1 MTRRAHE
8 IDGQAAAH
16 PPIDPDLSHDASRRP
31 LTVQCIS
38 AVFAGGVIGS
48 FLRSLALTHV
58 PVANALPWK
67 LWLVNS
73 SGAFAL
79 GLCATLIEAYR
90 AQDRFRL
97 FITAGILGGWT
108 TYSSIAAT
116 VVQGGH
122 HGYWLSAISY
132 ALVGL
137 LMAIGA
143 ALLGRRVCLRVVRS
157 AG

>member
-1 MTRRAHE
+1 VTRHQHE
-8 IDGQAAAH
+8 IDGQAASH

-48 FLRSLALTHV
+48 FLRSLALTHF

-67 LWLVNS
+67 LWVVNV
-73 SGAFAL
+73 SGAFGL
-79 GLCATLIEAYR
+79 GICATLLEVYR
-90 AQDRFRL
+90 AQDRLRL

-122 HGYWLSAISY
+122 HGYWLTSIAYAI
-132 ALVGL
+132 VGL
-137 LMAIGA
+137 VMAILGA
-143 ALLGRRVCLRVVRS
+143 LIGRQVGLRLVS
-157 AG
+157 KAI